1 MKHLFSLFFL
11 FLLMPVCHGQELP
24 LQQCIQMGIAR
35 NRALANARIGVEKG
49 QTAVTQN
56 RSRLL
61 PVLNGMLQTTLYV
74 KSPVNVTTGTLLGND
89 FPDNP
94 TWQTIKSM
102 PYNANAGLQ
111 LSVPLYDATIFVSVD
126 VARAME
132 KIASLSY
139 EKAEEELIV
148 QISKA
153 YFLAQA
159 SQEQQ
164 RLTNENILRMEK
176 LCTITE
182 ALYEQGVVM
191 EVDLNRVRINLKNLL
206 AQHDQCVTL
215 HEQQLNLLRYLMDV
229 APEDPLEVTHM
240 AADIAPLPTAE
251 MSVRLPELLLS
262 VQQKTL
268 AEQRIKTVRAGYLP
282 SVSFLGYAGALG
294 YQEKFHHFFHTS
306 AAHDNW
312 WGNCYVGLSVR
323 IPLFDGNAKKLQI
336 KQHRLEAL
344 QAANRMEQTK
354 KHLSESYQNAQLQ
367 LSHNM
372 EVLRTQKES
381 RAQAENVYNVT
392 EEQYK
397 EGVASM
403 TALLQDEM
411 QLRTTQTACV
421 QVLCQCLLAK
431 LDLLRLSGNLG
442 RLSGD

>member
-1 MKHLFSLFFL
+1 
-11 FLLMPVCHGQELP
+11 MPVCHGQELP

-111 LSVPLYDATIFVSVD
+111 LSVPLYDATIFASVD

-132 KIASLSY
+132 KMASLSY
-139 EKAEEELIV
+139 EKAEEELTV

-215 HEQQLNLLRYLMDV
+215 HEQQLNILRYLMDV
-229 APEDPLEVTHM
+229 APEAPLEVTCLPD
-240 AADIAPLPTAE
+240 DIEPQLTAGVATHLPD
-251 MSVRLPELLLS
+251 LLLS
-262 VQQKTL
+262 AQEATL
-268 AEQRIKTVRAGYLP
+268 AELRMKSVKAGYMP
-282 SVSFLGYAGALG
+282 NVSFTGYAGAIG
-294 YQEKFHHFFHTS
+294 YQEKYHHFFHTS

-336 KQHRLEAL
+336 KQHRYEAQ

-411 QLRTTQTACV
+411 QLRTAQTACV
-421 QVLCQCLLAK
+421 QAVGQCLLAEV
-431 LDLLRLSGNLG
+431 DLLRLSGNLG
-442 RLSGD
+442 RLSGE